1 MVSSISGSAG
11 TTANVLIAAKTA
23 ADPALDKLRDAIQTM
38 EQGQFKAQL
47 YGRQLR
53 QAANEASARTIK
65 MLADFGADPKHLA
78 RMSRDL
84 SNRILR
90 DVATQGPDAIRVPQ
104 SFVAGQKYTFSLE
117 IEKMSFSVG
126 ADGSFSMNYQ
136 KTSISI
142 TAESYVAG
150 LGATT
155 EQVSSYFGGSTS
167 GNGLMLPEK
176 NVDGSKDGKHFRLL
190 VPIDPRTSMYGIKA

>member
-1 MVSSISGSAG
+1 MVSSISGSSG
-11 TTANVLIAAKTA
+11 QTANVQIAAKTA
-23 ADPALDKLRDAIQTM
+23 SDPALEKMRNAIETM
-38 EQGQFKAQL
+38 EQGQFKAQI

-65 MLADFGADPKHLA
+65 MLNDFGADPKYLA
-78 RMSRDL
+78 HMAKDL
-84 SNRILR
+84 QQRILR
-90 DVATQGPDAIRVPQ
+90 DVSTQGPDAIRVPQ

-117 IEKMSFSVG
+117 IEKMSFSAG

-150 LGATT
+150 LGATPD
-155 EQVSSYFGGSTS
+155 QVASYFRGGTA

-176 NVDGSKDGKHFRLL
+176 NADGSNDGKHFRLL
-190 VPIDPRTSMYGIKA
+190 VPIDPRTSMYGFKA

>member
-1 MVSSISGSAG
+1 MISPVSGLPAPVSV
-11 TTANVLIAAKTA
+11 TAKTNP
-23 ADPALDKLRDAIQTM
+23 DPALDKLRSAIETM
-38 EQGQFKAQL
+38 ERGQFNAQL

-78 RMSRDL
+78 RMAKDL
-84 SNRILR
+84 QQRILR
-90 DVATQGPDAIRVPQ
+90 DVSTQGPDAIRVPQ

-117 IEKMSFSVG
+117 IEKMSFTAG

-136 KTSISI
+136 KTTISI

-150 LGATT
+150 LGATPD
-155 EQVSSYFGGSTS
+155 QVASYFRGGPNSS
-167 GNGLMLPEK
+167 LMLPELK
-176 NVDGSKDGKHFRLL
+176 PDGSKDTGHFRLL
-190 VPIDPRTSMYGIKA
+190 VPVDPQTSLWKMQA